1 MRNKTSIGVIAIF
14 AVMVGM
20 AVFVSRANAQ
30 AAAVYSWEYDNQ
42 NFYQEYG
49 LTYRMTGLTIGA
61 EYQWQ
66 FQQLDDNGLVVDVIA
81 TRSLTATATSE
92 TIHINNFEFPDN
104 TFAPLKVIDNY
115 GNILTKHYFAPEFPN
130 FPGAFEWEQSN
141 GNTLENEKQSPGA
154 LFNTGPCTSPPYNET
169 LINGW
174 QHTGVACSVATLP
187 NGYMLLHYRMDTADY
202 GSGYVIQMHQISPE
216 VQDIYTFEIDEM
228 VDYNRTGHNTF
239 FSAGS
244 QQTHNFVVLNT
255 SGEPLNFIDGQAS
268 LAFTGD
274 NPMRVSFD
282 PGAYACTREDSV
294 GAWVSDCESVML
306 VSNDPQGNEWSLD
319 FVNGTVAPDGT
330 QIGRFGQSTSQ
341 IHTAYS
347 GGSTF
352 SDSLNGVL
360 DLTVYPFST
369 LRAFAYTIDASAVD
383 GTVVTGTWTLVP
395 ATLPTQLANP
405 DQMFFT
411 ARRKADIGVP
421 TYTVGEVDFGS
432 GLREILIQTGFD
444 TAAGQITLF
453 IVLVV
458 LGSGLFWFF
467 HIPAIV
473 HSVWYL
479 FVGGLLLMVVIGNDV
494 ASGLFV
500 ILFTITAPLI
510 ALYGIMGRNGEGSGD
525 IA

>member
-1 MRNKTSIGVIAIF
+1 
-14 AVMVGM
+14 
-20 AVFVSRANAQ
+20 
-30 AAAVYSWEYDNQ
+30 
-42 NFYQEYG
+42 
-49 LTYRMTGLTIGA
+49 
-61 EYQWQ
+61 
-66 FQQLDDNGLVVDVIA
+66 
-81 TRSLTATATSE
+81 
-92 TIHINNFEFPDN
+92 
-104 TFAPLKVIDNY
+104 
-115 GNILTKHYFAPEFPN
+115 
-130 FPGAFEWEQSN
+130 
-141 GNTLENEKQSPGA
+141 
-154 LFNTGPCTSPPYNET
+154 
-169 LINGW
+169 
-174 QHTGVACSVATLP
+174 
-187 NGYMLLHYRMDTADY
+187 
-202 GSGYVIQMHQISPE
+202 
-216 VQDIYTFEIDEM
+216 
-228 VDYNRTGHNTF
+228 
-239 FSAGS
+239 
-244 QQTHNFVVLNT
+244 
-255 SGEPLNFIDGQAS
+255 
-268 LAFTGD
+268 
-274 NPMRVSFD
+274 
-282 PGAYACTREDSV
+282 
-294 GAWVSDCESVML
+294 
-306 VSNDPQGNEWSLD
+306 
-319 FVNGTVAPDGT
+319 
-330 QIGRFGQSTSQ
+330 
-341 IHTAYS
+341 
-347 GGSTF
+347 
-352 SDSLNGVL
+352 
-360 DLTVYPFST
+360 
-369 LRAFAYTIDASAVD
+369 VD